1 MLCPS
6 ETEEIVSAADGSLK
20 LIVTTSRSPAVVVSE
35 LGEHVLELE
44 QPAFVLC
51 HTIALLGVELTVTIT
66 ALDVTVEPAL
76 SVTCSS
82 KCHVPEEDNIPVE
95 VVGSPEV
102 VHKVV
107 KELPR
112 LL

>member
-6 ETEEIVSAADGSLK
+6 ETEEIVSAADESLK
-20 LIVTTSRSPAVVVSE
+20 LIVTTSKSPAVVVSE
-35 LGEHVLELE
+35 VGEHVLEPE

-51 HTIALLGVELTVTIT
+51 HTIALFELTVTVT
-66 ALDVTVEPAL
+66 ALEVTVELAL

-82 KCHVPEEDNIPVE
+82 KYHVPPVDKVPVE

-102 VHKVV
+102 VQPVV
-107 KELPR
+107 NELPR